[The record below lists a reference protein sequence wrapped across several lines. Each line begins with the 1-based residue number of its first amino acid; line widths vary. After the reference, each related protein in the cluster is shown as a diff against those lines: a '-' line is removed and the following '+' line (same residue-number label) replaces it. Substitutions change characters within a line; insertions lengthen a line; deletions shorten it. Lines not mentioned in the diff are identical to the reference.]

1 VITVSARK
9 IGTAFN
15 NPVLR
20 DLTLLLIGLLLLG
33 QVIKMHW
40 MVNFMI
46 FCIFVLSY
54 DLLYGYMGHLSFGHM
69 LYYGT
74 GAYGTA
80 MWLAYGNNNPVLALM
95 VGVLAASVTAAILA
109 LIVVRTH
116 GASFALINMAFNE
129 IGLFAVHSLLSDY
142 TYGEDGLSCTAN
154 KLFGFINFYE
164 DLHAFI
170 ITLAILLLVFWLL
183 RLLTRSPYGVMIR
196 SIRENENRVKFIGY
210 NTYFYKWITF
220 VVASTI
226 AALAGSIF
234 ALVQGFVSPVAISP
248 FGNVDVIFAVLIGGA
263 GNLYGAV
270 IGGIIFMLIK
280 NYLPV
285 LIPELEKVVTFTVPQ
300 WEMWLGI
307 VLLIIVFALRAGVVG
322 FMRDRWLSWRPMRGV
337 S

>member
-1 VITVSARK
+1 MITVSARK